1 MTIVYGKYPHP
12 AQCSCTMCRYQAM
25 VGNMDSLVRVLDE
38 LKQTVG
44 QALGPNV
51 ALQMTRATEAVKDIA
66 YT

>member
-1 MTIVYGKYPHP
+1 M
-12 AQCSCTMCRYQAM
+12 TMCRYQAM
-25 VGNMDSLVRVLDE
+25 VGKMDSLVKVLDE